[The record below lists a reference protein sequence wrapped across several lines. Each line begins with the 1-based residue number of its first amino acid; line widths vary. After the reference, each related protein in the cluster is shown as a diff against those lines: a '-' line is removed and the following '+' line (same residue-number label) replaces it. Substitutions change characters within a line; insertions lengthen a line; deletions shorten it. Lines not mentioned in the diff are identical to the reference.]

1 MSYILH
7 IETSTIQ
14 CSVSIAYKG
23 EYIAGKQLL
32 VNEFIHGKKLHVF
45 IKDTLEK
52 IKIKTTD
59 LNAVAV
65 SKGPGSYTGLRI
77 GVAAAKGICFAQ
89 DIPLIGIN
97 TLEIMAA
104 PFFNK
109 NEYDYLIPMLDAR
122 RMEVYSAIFDTKKRY
137 IQKTNA
143 FVLSE
148 NSFFDKVENGSCLV
162 IGNGASK
169 FKTLNPKINAH
180 YNVEHFPSAID
191 MCDICW
197 YHYEDG
203 NFENLALFEPYYLKD
218 FQTQNPKKK

>member
-7 IETSTIQ
+7 IETSTLQ

-23 EYIAGKQLL
+23 EYVAGEQLL
-32 VNEFIHGKKLHVF
+32 ANEFIHGEKLHVF
-45 IKDTLEK
+45 IRDIFEKTK
-52 IKIKTTD
+52 IKKKD

-65 SKGPGSYTGLRI
+65 SKGPGSFTGLRI

-89 DIPLIGIN
+89 DLPLIGIN

-109 NEYDYLIPMLDAR
+109 SEYNYLIPILDAR
-122 RMEVYSAIFDTKKRY
+122 RMEVYSAIFDAKKRC

-143 FVLSE
+143 VVLSE

-169 FKTLNPKINAH
+169 FKTLKPKINADFNAE
-180 YNVEHFPSAID
+180 YFPSAKD
-191 MCDICW
+191 MCEVSWDL
-197 YHYEDG
+197 YKKKSY
-203 NFENLALFEPYYLKD
+203 ENLEFFEPFYLKD
-218 FQTQNPKKK
+218 FQTRFIKK